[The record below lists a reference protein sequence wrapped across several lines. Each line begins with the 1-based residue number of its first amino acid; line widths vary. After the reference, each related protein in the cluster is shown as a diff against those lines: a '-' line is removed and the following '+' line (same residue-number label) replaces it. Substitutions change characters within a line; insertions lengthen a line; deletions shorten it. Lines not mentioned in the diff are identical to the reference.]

1 MATSALYTVSSG
13 FSLSGGT
20 LGGQIA
26 VKSFS
31 GLKMD
36 VEVSSNSAGN
46 QQGGKKKL
54 EPRPGPT
61 KPGQPTFICP
71 IPKGDKKLAEWW
83 KRLNPNAE
91 QGTYKT
97 EDLTFTFAG
106 DGGGVHAQWQL
117 KGVFPM
123 SYQVTDAHADGADL
137 AAETIQLCVTEI
149 ERMQ

>member
-1 MATSALYTVSSG
+1 MPQAEYNLGSG

-36 VEVSSNSAGN
+36 VEVSSNCVGN

-61 KPGQPTFICP
+61 KPGQPTFTCN
-71 IPKGDKKLAEWW
+71 IPKGDKKLADWW
-83 KRLNPNAE
+83 KKLNPNA
-91 QGTYKT
+91 QLGNYTT
-97 EDLTFTFAG
+97 EDLMFTFQG
-106 DGGGVHAQWQL
+106 DGGAVHAQWQL
-117 KGVFPM
+117 KGAFPM
-123 SYQVTDAHADGADL
+123 SYQVSDADSSNAEL
-137 AAETIQLCVTEI
+137 AAETIQLCITEI

>member
-1 MATSALYTVSSG
+1 MSESKYVLGSG
-13 FSLSGGT
+13 FSLGGGT

-26 VKSFS
+26 VRSFS

-36 VEVSSNSAGN
+36 VEVSSGNAGN

-61 KPGQPTFICP
+61 KPGQPTFVCP
-71 IPKGDKKLAEWW
+71 IPKGDKKLAAWW
-83 KRLNPNAE
+83 KKLNPNAQLGE
-91 QGTYKT
+91 YKT

-106 DGGGVHAQWQL
+106 DNGETHAEWQL

-123 SYQVTDAHADGADL
+123 SYQVSDADSDDAKL
-137 AAETIQLCVTEI
+137 ASETIQLCVTEI
-149 ERMQ
+149 ERMK

>member
-1 MATSALYTVSSG
+1 MPDEYISASS

-20 LGGQIA
+20 LGGTIA

-31 GLKMD
+31 GLKME
-36 VEVSSNSAGN
+36 VEVSSNSVGN
-46 QQGGKKKL
+46 QVGGKKKL

-61 KPGQPTFICP
+61 KPGQPTFTCS
-71 IPKGDKKLAEWW
+71 IPKGDKKLADWW
-83 KRLNPNAE
+83 KKLNPNAK
-91 QGTYKT
+91 QGSYTT

-106 DGGGVHAQWQL
+106 EGGAAAEWQL

-123 SYQVTDAHADGADL
+123 SYQVSDAETNTADL

-149 ERMQ
+149 ERMS

>member
-1 MATSALYTVSSG
+1 MAQNEYINASS

-20 LGGQIA
+20 LGGTIA

-36 VEVSSNSAGN
+36 VEVSSTSVGN
-46 QQGGKKKL
+46 QTGGKKKL

-61 KPGQPTFICP
+61 KPGQPTFTCS
-71 IPKGDKKLAEWW
+71 IPRGDKKLADWW
-83 KRLNPNAE
+83 KKLNPNAK
-91 QGTYKT
+91 QGSYTT
-97 EDLTFTFAG
+97 EDLTFTFSGEEGA
-106 DGGGVHAQWQL
+106 AAEWQL

-123 SYQVTDAHADGADL
+123 SYQVADAETNSSEL